1 MSIFNIKKSTAWNY
15 CNPEKP
21 DYSEVLEGVI
31 VGMDNPQAY
40 QYQTGKKLY
49 WDNGAPKRNIRLFVA
64 TEKGEKSITFTPKSA
79 LFNAFASAE
88 IDSFED
94 LIRHKVKIATQEGK
108 YWRENPRPWAVEVGG
123 IVEGA
128 KLHKVPVIDY
138 ETMNPVTGKPI
149 EDEEIPFM

>member
-1 MSIFNIKKSTAWNY
+1 MSIFDVKKSSAWNY
-15 CNPEKP
+15 THAEKA
-21 DYSEVLEGVI
+21 DYIDTLGGVV

-64 TEKGEKSITFTPKSA
+64 TDNGEKSITFTPKSA
-79 LFNAFASAE
+79 LFNAFAATD

-94 LIRHKVKIATQEGK
+94 LVGRKVKVTTKDGK
-108 YWRENPRPWAVEVGG
+108 YWLENPRPWTVEVGET
-123 IVEGA
+123 VEGV

-149 EDEEIPFM
+149 EDEEIPF

>member
-15 CNPEKP
+15 CNPEEP
-21 DYSEVLEGVI
+21 GYSEVLEGVI

-49 WDNGAPKRNIRLFVA
+49 WDNGAPRRNIRLFVA
-64 TEKGEKSITFTPKSA
+64 TEKDEKSITFTPKSA
-79 LFNAFASAE
+79 LFNAFASAG
-88 IDSFED
+88 IDSFVD
-94 LIRHKVKIATQEGK
+94 LIRHKVKIVTQEGK
-108 YWRENPRPWAVEVGG
+108 YWRDNPRPWAVEVGG
-123 IVEGA
+123 VVEDA

-149 EDEEIPFM
+149 EGEEIPF

>member
-15 CNPEKP
+15 CNHEKP
-21 DYSEVLEGVI
+21 GYSEVLEGVV

-49 WDNGAPKRNIRLFVA
+49 WDNGVPKRNIRLFVA
-64 TEKGEKSITFTPKSA
+64 TDNGEKSITFTPKSA
-79 LFNAFASAE
+79 LFNAFASTD
-88 IDSFED
+88 IDSFEE
-94 LIRHKVKIATQEGK
+94 LVGRKVKVTTKDGK
-108 YWRENPRPWAVEVGG
+108 YWLENPRPWSVEVGET
-123 IVEGA
+123 VEGV

-149 EDEEIPFM
+149 EDGEIPF

>member
-1 MSIFNIKKSTAWNY
+1 MSIFDVKKSTAWNY

-64 TEKGEKSITFTPKSA
+64 TDKGEKSITFTPKSA
-79 LFNAFASAE
+79 LFNAFASTG

-94 LIRHKVKIATQEGK
+94 LIRRKVKIATQEGK
-108 YWRENPRPWAVEVGG
+108 YWRENPRPWVVEVGDA
-123 IVEGA
+123 VEDV
-128 KLHKVPVIDY
+128 KLHKVPVLNY

-149 EDEEIPFM
+149 EDEEIPF

>member
-1 MSIFNIKKSTAWNY
+1 MSTFNIKKSTAWNY

-21 DYSEVLEGVI
+21 DYSEVLEGVV

-40 QYQTGKKLY
+40 QYQTSKKLY
-49 WDNGAPKRNIRLFVA
+49 WDNGAPRRNIRLFFA

-79 LFNAFASAE
+79 LFNAFASVG

-94 LIRHKVKIATQEGK
+94 LLRHKVKIATQEGK
-108 YWRENPRPWAVEVGG
+108 YWLENPRPWVVEVGG
-123 IVEGA
+123 VVEDA

-138 ETMNPVTGKPI
+138 DTMDPVTGKPI
-149 EDEEIPFM
+149 EDH

>member
-1 MSIFNIKKSTAWNY
+1 MSIFNIRKSTAWNY

-79 LFNAFASAE
+79 LFNAFASTD

-94 LIRHKVKIATQEGK
+94 LIRHRVKISTQEGK
-108 YWRENPRPWAVEVGG
+108 YWRENPRPWSVEVGG
-123 IVEGA
+123 VVEGA

-138 ETMNPVTGKPI
+138 EATNPVTGKPI

>member
-15 CNPEKP
+15 CSPKEP

-49 WDNGAPKRNIRLFVA
+49 WDNGAPRRNIRLFVA
-64 TEKGEKSITFTPKSA
+64 TEKGEKSITFAPKSA
-79 LFNAFASAE
+79 LFNAFASAG

-94 LIRHKVKIATQEGK
+94 LIQHKVKIATQEGK
-108 YWRENPRPWAVEVGG
+108 YQRENPRPWAVKVGG

-138 ETMNPVTGKPI
+138 ETMKPVTGKPI
-149 EDEEIPFM
+149 EDE

>member
-79 LFNAFASAE
+79 LFNAFASAG

-108 YWRENPRPWAVEVGG
+108 YWRENPRPWVVEVGG
-123 IVEGA
+123 VVEGA

>member
-15 CNPEKP
+15 CNSEKP
-21 DYSEVLEGVI
+21 DYSEVLEGVV

-49 WDNGAPKRNIRLFVA
+49 WDNGAPKRNIRLFIA
-64 TEKGEKSITFTPKSA
+64 TEKGEKSITFMPKSA
-79 LFNAFASAE
+79 LFNAFASTE

-108 YWRENPRPWAVEVGG
+108 YWRDNPRPWSVEVGG

-149 EDEEIPFM
+149 EAEEIPF